1 MLRQDPAA
9 ESSTLD
15 RLVACL
21 GARCSVEGALGL
33 GGRDA
38 RPPGLRHCNRSLL
51 VIQVVA
57 MNAIWFAVIL
67 AVMQTAPLGAETAAN
82 NTASASEAIQ
92 HDAAKKEKGSEAS
105 IPVKNSDSP
114 DKNQLPS
121 NPPSNAD
128 KHISIVIQQ
137 PTSVS
142 GWEKAYVILTALLV
156 VVGAVG
162 IGYAIQTLR
171 AVQRQ
176 AVSMRR
182 QTTHLRNSVIQARRA
197 ANAARKSADFAE
209 VATTLA
215 ERADVLLLR
224 VGVVPNSRTQRL
236 DGDAYVEMEFKN
248 FGRTRANN
256 NRFTVSLQ
264 LPDVPNDDAV
274 PDNVAVI
281 IGAGDTQI
289 VGFHRFREWLTQETF
304 DKFLRGETVL
314 RFSAKVTYDDVFGGS
329 HFAQF
334 GGYFDHRAKMFRV
347 QENEAH

>member
-1 MLRQDPAA
+1 MLIAWNDLIY
-9 ESSTLD
+9 SIML
-15 RLVACL
+15 
-21 GARCSVEGALGL
+21 
-33 GGRDA
+33 
-38 RPPGLRHCNRSLL
+38 
-51 VIQVVA
+51 
-57 MNAIWFAVIL
+57 L
-67 AVMQTAPLGAETAAN
+67 AVMQTAPPIPRKAAN
-82 NTASASEAIQ
+82 NTAGGSQVIQ
-92 HDAAKKEKGSEAS
+92 NNAAKKQEDSGAS
-105 IPVKNSDSP
+105 LPSDNSDSP
-114 DKNQLPS
+114 NTNQQASQTPC
-121 NPPSNAD
+121 NPH
-128 KHISIVIQQ
+128 KHVTVVIQQ

-142 GWEKAYVILTALLV
+142 GWEKTYVVLTGLLV
-156 VVGAVG
+156 IVGGIG

-197 ANAARKSADFAE
+197 ANAAKKSADFAE

-224 VGVVPNSRTQRL
+224 VSVVPSPRTQRF

-256 NRFTVSLQ
+256 NRFAVSLQ

-304 DKFLRGETVL
+304 DKFLRGEAIL
-314 RFSAKVTYDDVFGGS
+314 RFSAKVTYDDVFGKS

-334 GGYFDHRAKMFRV
+334 GGYFDHRVRMFRV
-347 QENEAH
+347 QENDAQ